1 MTTTADAA
9 PNAPPH
15 GETTEPR
22 YAEVVVD
29 ARTGKTGDTFT
40 YSVPPQMRLRVGH
53 LVCVPFGPRT
63 LNGVV
68 TGLRDTPNVDYTRP
82 IASLVE
88 EQPLLTPER
97 IELGRWLAD
106 YYRAPA
112 FDAFAPMLPPGMRGS
127 AQTYVQAVASPPP
140 GIEERLPKGA
150 QRLLAYL
157 RANPGTHR
165 TASLTATLGPWVR
178 NATRALIKTGAA
190 SEHTREPQQSTS
202 TSAPRLRYLLP
213 AVPPSM
219 LRKRAGGYRGFVSTQ
234 AMLLRTLAKSPAG
247 INAAAARKRYSAVVV
262 RKVVRE
268 GLASLHALDDGTQI
282 LAPVLTAPE
291 LHQRAETYPRRPN
304 PRAMLLRALASAPQG
319 GLEATVARKRYGAA
333 SVRDIVTASLASL
346 AAELPAQEQRPAL
359 LPVDDQ
365 QHAIKAIVDTLD
377 SSTEHPRVWLLHGVT
392 GSGKTEVYM
401 RAIAHCLSQRRSAIM
416 LVPEVALTTQTTQR
430 FELRFPQQAIVLHS
444 NQTPAQQQEAWWRI
458 FRGERSV
465 VVGPR
470 SALFAPVEDLGLI
483 VLDEEHEWTYKQS
496 DAQPHYHAR
505 ETAEQLASLTGA
517 VVVLGSATPDI
528 VTAWRATQGLIGKL
542 SMPARIE
549 RSGAATSLAEV
560 DVVDMR
566 TELREGNR
574 SIFSRLLQERLQDTI
589 AAGRQA
595 VLFLN
600 RRGAASVVA
609 CRSCGFV
616 VRCPRCSTPLT
627 YHRPFDGAGA
637 GRLRC
642 HHCGRGRAE
651 PGRCPRCRSIHI
663 RYLGLGTQ
671 RVVDEVGRIAP
682 DARVL
687 RWDSDTAST
696 TGAHERLLRSFA
708 EGEADVL
715 VGTQM
720 VAKGLDVPSVDLV
733 GAVLADIGI
742 HMPDFRA
749 PERTFQLLTQVAGRA
764 GRGPRAGYAVIQTYL
779 PDHYAIQAAAEQ
791 DYTAF
796 YSTEMEHRRAQG
808 SPPFSRLVRLL
819 YDGHSDRHTAQNEA
833 RQLAGRLRRTVHE
846 WDMRGVDVIGP
857 APTYPP
863 RIRNAWRW
871 QLLIRAPEPRLL
883 LDKLS
888 IPSAWRVDVD
898 PVNIV

>member
-9 PNAPPH
+9 PDLPPH
-15 GETTEPR
+15 QGAIEPH

-29 ARTGKTGDTFT
+29 ARTGKPGDTFT
-40 YSVPPQMRLRVGH
+40 YSIPPHVHVGPGH
-53 LVCVPFGPRT
+53 LVRVPFGPRT

-68 TGLRDTPNVDYTRP
+68 TGLREKPNVDYTRP

-112 FDAFAPMLPPGMRGS
+112 FDALAPMLPPGMRGS
-127 AQTYVQAVASPPP
+127 AQTYVQAVADPLP
-140 GIEERLPKGA
+140 GIDERLPKGA

-157 RANPGTHR
+157 RTNPGPHR
-165 TASLTATLGPWVR
+165 SASLTATLGPWIR
-178 NATRALIKTGAA
+178 NAIRALVEAGAA
-190 SEHTREPQQSTS
+190 TERLSEPKSNSAVQQKTWLVPEASPSALRGSATEQQH
-202 TSAPRLRYLLP
+202 APR
-213 AVPPSM
+213 
-219 LRKRAGGYRGFVSTQ
+219 RAE
-234 AMLLRTLAKSPAG
+234 LLRELASSPSG
-247 INAAAARKRYSAVVV
+247 LAAA
-262 RKVVRE
+262 
-268 GLASLHALDDGTQI
+268 D
-282 LAPVLTAPE
+282 
-291 LHQRAETYPRRPN
+291 
-304 PRAMLLRALASAPQG
+304 
-319 GLEATVARKRYGAA
+319 ARKRYGGPVVAKVIA
-333 SVRDIVTASLASL
+333 MGLASL
-346 AAELPAQEQRPAL
+346 RTTPLSVGAASPHTPL
-359 LPVDDQ
+359 LPTPDQ
-365 QHAIKAIVDTLD
+365 QQALAALTRAMDD
-377 SSTEHPRVWLLHGVT
+377 PSTTPRVWLLHGAT
-392 GSGKTEVYM
+392 GSGKTEVYLQ
-401 RAIAHCLSQRRSAIM
+401 AIAHCLAKGQRAIA
-416 LVPEVALTTQTTQR
+416 LVPEVALTPQMTER
-430 FELRFPQQAIVLHS
+430 FEERFPGEVGLLHS
-444 NQTPAQQQEAWWRI
+444 RLTPAQQRDEWWRI
-458 FRGERSV
+458 FRGERSIV
-465 VVGPR
+465 IGPR

-505 ETAEQLASLTGA
+505 DAAERLASLTGA

-528 VTAWRATQGLIGKL
+528 VTAWRANLGLIGKL

-549 RSGAATSLAEV
+549 RSGAPTSLAEV

-566 TELREGNR
+566 AELREGNR
-574 SIFSRLLQERLQDTI
+574 SIFSRLLQQRLQDTL

-595 VLFLN
+595 VFFLN
-600 RRGAASVVA
+600 RRGAASVVT

-616 VRCPRCSTPLT
+616 VRCRRCSTTLT

-637 GRLRC
+637 GQLRC

-651 PGRCPRCRSIHI
+651 PRRCPRCRSVRI

-671 RVVDEVGRIAP
+671 RVVDEVSRIAP

-687 RWDSDTAST
+687 RWDSDTTSA

-733 GAVLADIGI
+733 GVVLADIGI

-749 PERTFQLLTQVAGRA
+749 PERTFQLLTQVTGRA
-764 GRGPRAGYAVIQTYL
+764 GRGPQAGYAVVQTYL
-779 PDHYAIQAAAEQ
+779 PDHYAIQAAAGQ
-791 DYTAF
+791 DYAAF
-796 YSTEMEHRRAQG
+796 YATEMEHRRAQG
-808 SPPFSRLVRLL
+808 NPPFSRLVRLL
-819 YDGHSDRHTAQNEA
+819 YDGHSDRRTAQNEA
-833 RQLAGRLRRTVHE
+833 QQLAGRLRRTVRE
-846 WDMRGVDVIGP
+846 WDMQSVDVIGP

-883 LDKLS
+883 LGKLS

>member
-1 MTTTADAA
+1 MTTTAGAVPDT
-9 PNAPPH
+9 PPH
-15 GETTEPR
+15 EGPNEPR

-29 ARTGKTGDTFT
+29 ARTGKPGDTFT
-40 YSVPPQMRLRVGH
+40 YSVPPHLQAEPGH
-53 LVCVPFGPRT
+53 LVRVPFGPRT
-63 LNGVV
+63 LHGVV
-68 TGLRDTPNVDYTRP
+68 TGLRETPNVDYTRP

-88 EQPLLTPER
+88 EQPLLAPQR
-97 IELGRWLAD
+97 LELGRWLAD

-127 AQTYVQAVASPPP
+127 AQTYVQAIADQPP

-157 RANPGTHR
+157 RTNPGPHR
-165 TASLTATLGPWVR
+165 SASLTAILGPWVR
-178 NATRALIKTGAA
+178 NAIRALVEAGAA
-190 SEHTREPQQSTS
+190 SETLTEPRHKTSLPRKTWLAPAVSASALRELATEQPR
-202 TSAPRLRYLLP
+202 APR
-213 AVPPSM
+213 
-219 LRKRAGGYRGFVSTQ
+219 RAE
-234 AMLLRTLAKSPAG
+234 LLRELAGSPG
-247 INAAAARKRYSAVVV
+247 GLAAA
-262 RKVVRE
+262 
-268 GLASLHALDDGTQI
+268 D
-282 LAPVLTAPE
+282 
-291 LHQRAETYPRRPN
+291 
-304 PRAMLLRALASAPQG
+304 
-319 GLEATVARKRYGAA
+319 ARKRYGRTAVAKVIEMGLATLQAA
-333 SVRDIVTASLASL
+333 PPAPEMVPLA
-346 AAELPAQEQRPAL
+346 PL
-359 LPVDDQ
+359 LPTSDQ
-365 QHAIKAIVDTLD
+365 QHALAALTRAMDD
-377 SSTEHPRVWLLHGVT
+377 ASTTPRVWLLHGAT
-392 GSGKTEVYM
+392 GSGKTEVYLQ
-401 RAIAHCLSQRRSAIM
+401 AIAHCLAKGQRAIA
-416 LVPEVALTTQTTQR
+416 LVPEVALTPQMTER
-430 FELRFPQQAIVLHS
+430 FEERFPGEVGLLHS
-444 NQTPAQQQEAWWRI
+444 RLTPAQQRDEWWRI

-465 VVGPR
+465 VIGPR

-505 ETAEQLASLTGA
+505 DAAEQLASLTGA

-528 VTAWRATQGLIGKL
+528 VTAWRANRGLIGKL

-549 RSGAATSLAEV
+549 RSGALTSLAQV

-574 SIFSRLLQERLQDTI
+574 SIFSRLLQQRLQDTL

-616 VRCPRCSTPLT
+616 LRCRRCSTTLT

-637 GRLRC
+637 GQLRC

-651 PGRCPRCRSIHI
+651 PRRCPRCRSIHI

-671 RVVDEVGRIAP
+671 RVVDEVSRLAP

-687 RWDSDTAST
+687 RWDSDTTSA

-733 GAVLADIGI
+733 GVVLADIGI

-749 PERTFQLLTQVAGRA
+749 PERTFQLLTQVTGRA
-764 GRGPRAGYAVIQTYL
+764 GRGPQAGYAVVQTYL
-779 PDHYAIQAAAEQ
+779 PDHYAIQAAAGQ
-791 DYTAF
+791 DYAAF
-796 YSTEMEHRRAQG
+796 YATEMEHRRAQG
-808 SPPFSRLVRLL
+808 NPPFSRLVRLL
-819 YDGHSDRHTAQNEA
+819 YDGHSDRRTAQNEA
-833 RQLAGRLRRTVHE
+833 QQLAGRLRRTVRE

>member
-9 PNAPPH
+9 PNAPP
-15 GETTEPR
+15 GEETTEPR

-40 YSVPPQMRLRVGH
+40 YSIPPYMHVEPGH
-53 LVCVPFGPRT
+53 LVRVPFGPRT
-63 LNGVV
+63 LNGIV

-82 IASLVE
+82 VASLVE

-127 AQTYVQAVASPPP
+127 AQTYVQAAADPPP

-157 RANPGTHR
+157 RANHGAHR

-178 NATRALIKTGAA
+178 NAIRALVEAGAA
-190 SEHTREPQQSTS
+190 SEKLAEPHRKPSSPRKTWLVPEASASALRELADEHSRAARRAELLLELAGSPSGLAAADARNRYGRTAVARVIEMGLATLHAAPSTPE
-202 TSAPRLRYLLP
+202 TAPHAPLLP
-213 AVPPSM
+213 TPD
-219 LRKRAGGYRGFVSTQ
+219 Q
-234 AMLLRTLAKSPAG
+234 
-247 INAAAARKRYSAVVV
+247 
-262 RKVVRE
+262 
-268 GLASLHALDDGTQI
+268 Q
-282 LAPVLTAPE
+282 
-291 LHQRAETYPRRPN
+291 
-304 PRAMLLRALASAPQG
+304 RALAALKRTMDDPSA
-319 GLEATVARKRYGAA
+319 A
-333 SVRDIVTASLASL
+333 
-346 AAELPAQEQRPAL
+346 
-359 LPVDDQ
+359 
-365 QHAIKAIVDTLD
+365 
-377 SSTEHPRVWLLHGVT
+377 PRTWLLHGAT
-392 GSGKTEVYM
+392 GSGKTEVYLQ
-401 RAIAHCLSQRRSAIM
+401 AIAHCLAKGQRAIA
-416 LVPEVALTTQTTQR
+416 LVPEVALTPQMTER
-430 FELRFPQQAIVLHS
+430 FEERFPGEVGVLHS
-444 NQTPAQQQEAWWRI
+444 RLTPAQQRDEWWRI

-465 VVGPR
+465 VIGPR
-470 SALFAPVEDLGLI
+470 SALFAPVRDLGLV

-517 VVVLGSATPDI
+517 VVVLGSATPDV
-528 VTAWRATQGLIGKL
+528 VTAWRAGRGLIGKL

-549 RSGAATSLAEV
+549 RSGAPTSLAEV

-574 SIFSRLLQERLQDTI
+574 SIFSRLLQERLQDTL

-616 VRCPRCSTPLT
+616 VRCRRCSTPLT
-627 YHRPFDGAGA
+627 YHRPFDGADA
-637 GRLRC
+637 GQLRC
-642 HHCGRGRAE
+642 HHCGRARAE
-651 PGRCPRCRSIHI
+651 PRRCPQCRSIHI

-671 RVVDEVGRIAP
+671 RVVDEVSRIAP
-682 DARVL
+682 EARVL

-708 EGEADVL
+708 KEEADVL

-733 GAVLADIGI
+733 GVVLADIGI

-764 GRGPRAGYAVIQTYL
+764 GRGPQAGYAVVQTYL
-779 PDHYAIQAAAEQ
+779 PDHYAIQAAAGQ
-791 DYTAF
+791 DYAAF

-819 YDGHSDRHTAQNEA
+819 YDGHSDRRTAQNEA
-833 RQLAGRLRRTVHE
+833 QHLAGRLRRTVHE
-846 WDMRGVDVIGP
+846 WDMRGVGVIGP